1 MKWIFSSINTSLHK
15 IYSYYV
21 IENHI
26 PIANLDSIKD
36 STLFRESITLDC
48 IHPYYDIIH
57 INEFVKETEISFSHG
72 NRGRRKSIP
81 DLLSKICSVNISEG
95 IFNSSVTVDSYDK

>member
-1 MKWIFSSINTSLHK
+1 MHK
-15 IYSYYV
+15 IYSYRV
-21 IENHI
+21 FKNRSS
-26 PIANLDSIKD
+26 IANLDSIEYL
-36 STLFRESITLDC
+36 TLFRESITLDC

-57 INEFVKETEISFSHG
+57 INEFAKETEISFSHG

-81 DLLSKICSVNISEG
+81 DLLTKICSVNISEG